1 MAVAYLRVR
10 GTASLGQTLSISNE
24 LILGRESFA
33 EFKIADTKVS
43 RRHARIFITP
53 QGQVWVEDL
62 GSTNGTFVNGGRIDR
77 VAVRLGDQIRIGQTT
92 LELVA
97 AAESVP
103 PAPPAPPRERD
114 RSTRVMAR
122 PTAGSPTGG
131 SPAQP
136 PVRPIVDSSART
148 VIPGRAGVPGQAGA
162 PGYAATPG
170 QPGAPGQPAVAAQ
183 AGMPGQS
190 MIPGRPGAPGQ
201 AGGAAP
207 GGPAAGPGGA
217 AAPTGMPAQ
226 AGVAVQERPSAPV
239 LLPVPKVRTALPP
252 FPNYTQIPP
261 LLSVRGW
268 WVVRTGVLAV
278 TLTIAALLIA
288 DPPVGLRIFWGIAI
302 PLLPIFFFVAP
313 GVWRNICPLAAS
325 NQLPRALKFTRAMT
339 PPGWLKRYS
348 YAISISFFFIFVSLR
363 KIGLQESGLWSG
375 LLLLAVIVSP
385 FTGGMLFKG
394 KSGWCSS
401 ICPLL
406 PVQRVYGQTPFLLVA
421 NTHCQ
426 PCVGCAKNCYDFN
439 PKVAYLADLQEEPSW
454 SAGRKF
460 FVAAFPG
467 LILGFFRSPSVP
479 KASIAL
485 VYGELG
491 LYVAA
496 SVAIFFLLDSF
507 VRVSTHKLTTLY
519 AATALN
525 IFYWFAF
532 PVIVK
537 SISGIES
544 PMALTWAARAVVLG
558 LTLWWIARTYRKER
572 LFLAQGSSPA
582 PAPASASAKG
592 GGARTDSIASHSM
605 AARGKPEVTF
615 LPGDRRI
622 MANTG
627 QTLLEL
633 AEANDLQIEAGCRMG
648 ICGADPVAIVA
659 GMSNLSGISDDEQA
673 TLERLGLAENTRMAC
688 CCRVNGPVSVSLT
701 PEQPE
706 VLRPSQVL
714 RLDYDRSIERVV
726 VVGNGIAGI
735 TAADYVRRNHPE
747 TSVDVIAD
755 EAYHLYN
762 RMAITRLIYGR
773 SAMQGLYLNPDAWYE
788 SRSITPWLNTRVQA
802 IDRTAQEIVTGTG
815 ERLKYDRLILATG
828 SSSMVP
834 PIEGW
839 GASGTFVLRSA
850 EDALRV
856 RAFAQLQGARRAVI
870 AGGGLLGLEAAYA
883 LHKLGLATVVLERSD
898 RLLRRQLDA
907 RASQLLHRYLEGI
920 GIAIWT
926 KAETAAVEANGRLA
940 EIVLTDARTT
950 PADVLIVAAGISPNI
965 DLAREAGLATKKGI
979 IVDAH
984 MRTSDERIFAAG
996 DAAEFPGQP
1005 VGLWPTAV
1013 DQGRVAGEGAVRR
1026 TVSTYTGTIPV
1037 TVLKVVGV
1045 DLTSIGQFEPGSDSD
1060 EVIVFEDE
1068 SALRYGKLVISDGK
1082 IVGAI
1087 LLGYSREVAP
1097 VTSAVKQIWDVTGVL
1112 SELRAGRWDALERLG
1127 SDRVLSSVSVVGG

>member
-1 MAVAYLRVR
+1 M
-10 GTASLGQTLSISNE
+10 
-24 LILGRESFA
+24 
-33 EFKIADTKVS
+33 
-43 RRHARIFITP
+43 
-53 QGQVWVEDL
+53 
-62 GSTNGTFVNGGRIDR
+62 
-77 VAVRLGDQIRIGQTT
+77 
-92 LELVA
+92 
-97 AAESVP
+97 
-103 PAPPAPPRERD
+103 
-114 RSTRVMAR
+114 
-122 PTAGSPTGG
+122 
-131 SPAQP
+131 
-136 PVRPIVDSSART
+136 
-148 VIPGRAGVPGQAGA
+148 
-162 PGYAATPG
+162 
-170 QPGAPGQPAVAAQ
+170 
-183 AGMPGQS
+183 
-190 MIPGRPGAPGQ
+190 
-201 AGGAAP
+201 
-207 GGPAAGPGGA
+207 
-217 AAPTGMPAQ
+217 
-226 AGVAVQERPSAPV
+226 
-239 LLPVPKVRTALPP
+239 LPVPKPRTVLPP

-261 LLSVRGW
+261 LLSVRAW
-268 WVVRTGVLAV
+268 WAVRAVVLAT

-288 DPPVGLRIFWGIAI
+288 DPPIGLRIFWGIAI
-302 PLLPIFFFVAP
+302 PLLPIFFFIAP

-325 NQLPRALKFTRAMT
+325 NQLPRALKFTRAIT
-339 PPGWLKRYS
+339 PPPWLKRYS
-348 YAISISFFFIFVSLR
+348 YAISISFFVIFVSLR

-375 LLLLAVIVSP
+375 LLLLAVILSP
-385 FTGGMLFKG
+385 FTGGMVFKG

-439 PKVAYLADLQEEPSW
+439 PRVAYLADLHEDSSW
-454 SAGRKF
+454 SAGRKY

-467 LILGFFRSPSVP
+467 LILGFFRVPSVP
-479 KASIAL
+479 KASIGL
-485 VYGELG
+485 IYGELA

-496 SVAIFFLLDSF
+496 SIAVFFLLDSF
-507 VRVSTHKLTTLY
+507 VRISTHKLTTLY
-519 AATALN
+519 AMAALN

-537 SISGIES
+537 SISGAVS
-544 PMALTWAARAVVLG
+544 PMPLTWAARAVLLG
-558 LTLWWIARTYRKER
+558 LSVIWVVRTYRKEQV
-572 LFLAQGSSPA
+572 FLAQAKSPA
-582 PAPASASAKG
+582 TAPTRG
-592 GGARTDSIASHSM
+592 GGARADSIASHSM
-605 AARGKPEVTF
+605 AARGKPEITF

-622 MANTG
+622 MANAG
-627 QTLLEL
+627 QTLLEV

-659 GMSNLSGISDDEQA
+659 GMSNLSGISDDERA

-714 RLDYDRSIERVV
+714 RLDFDRAVERVV

-747 TSVDVIAD
+747 TSIDVIAN

-802 IDRTAQEIVTGTG
+802 IDRVAQEIVTGTG
-815 ERLKYDRLILATG
+815 ERLGYDRLILSTG
-828 SSSMVP
+828 SSSTVP

-856 RAFAQLQGARRAVI
+856 RAFAQLQGARRGVV

-883 LHKLGLATVVLERSD
+883 LHKLGLATVVLERSE

-920 GIAIWT
+920 GISIWT
-926 KAETAAVEANGRLA
+926 KAETAAVAANGRLA
-940 EIVLTDARTT
+940 EVILTDSRET

-965 DLAREAGLATKKGI
+965 DLARDAGLQVNKGI

-996 DAAEFPGQP
+996 DAAEYPGQP

-1013 DQGRVAGEGAVRR
+1013 DQGRVAGETAVKR
-1026 TVSTYTGTIPV
+1026 TVSTYTGTVPV

-1045 DLTSIGQFEPGSDSD
+1045 DLTSIGQFEPGSDQD
-1060 EVIVFEDE
+1060 EVIVSEDE
-1068 SALRYGKLVISDGK
+1068 SALRYGKLVIADGR

-1097 VTSAVKQIWDVTGVL
+1097 VTSAVKQQWDITGVL
-1112 SELRAGRWDALERLG
+1112 GDLRAGRWDALERLG
-1127 SDRVLSSVSVVGG
+1127 SGRVLSSVSVVGG